1 MSENVTPTTPT
12 TTTTVTSYDL
22 IAIGSQAFPDVQKG
36 TLTFERGRKR
46 KKHECLDGSSVIEV
60 YSMKSAS
67 GTVSYDGLLE
77 TDVQKIKD
85 ACDDVVVTMTIYDP
99 ISGASSTFY
108 AEISNVQVEKII
120 HDGVGNGLSAWSLSF
135 DFEKVGDVSG
145 ASSI

>member
-1 MSENVTPTTPT
+1 MSENVTPT

-22 IAIGSQAFPDVQKG
+22 IALGSTAFPDVQKG
-36 TLTFERGRKR
+36 TLTFARGRKR
-46 KKHECLDGSSVIEV
+46 KKHECLDGSAVVEV
-60 YSMKSAS
+60 YSMKAVA

-99 ISGASSTFY
+99 IGGASSSFD

-135 DFEKVGDVSG
+135 DFEKVGDVS